1 MSVRLFFF
9 SFSISKKKT
18 ITINFN
24 VCWTVALGSFVF
36 TFLLHLFKCN
46 ILSVWSVKQDNNEKK
61 TKGPKKIYW
70 FLIKNQ
76 TNKHSMLFVISE

>member
-9 SFSISKKKT
+9 FFHIKKA

-61 TKGPKKIYW
+61 DQKKIYW